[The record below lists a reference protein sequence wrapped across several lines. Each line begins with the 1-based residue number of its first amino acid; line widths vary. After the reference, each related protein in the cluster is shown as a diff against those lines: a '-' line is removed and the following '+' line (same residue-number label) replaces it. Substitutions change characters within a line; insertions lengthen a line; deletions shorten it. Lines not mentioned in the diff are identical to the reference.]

1 MRVRSVACGLP
12 EGVAVTRAAGAWTT
26 AGLSAASRAFG
37 YDGAV
42 TLLRSLHRRRASMT
56 SRIYVIRTPLRQV
69 DGLSYGGPM
78 RIKIGYRRVAYAGF
92 TSTELARVA
101 CRHWNVAREHYIEPW
116 EDAVRHETPETRARH
131 VLLFRD
137 EVDFRA
143 WLQSPDTFDLAA
155 HTLSLHMA
163 GVLGSRRRSA

>member
-1 MRVRSVACGLP
+1 MARPLRARGAARRGCG
-12 EGVAVTRAAGAWTT
+12 AAAWI
-26 AGLSAASRAFG
+26 AAAARAFS

-42 TLLRSLHRRRASMT
+42 TLHRSLYRRRAPMT
-56 SRIYVIRTPLRQV
+56 SRIYVIRTPLRLV

-78 RIKIGYRRVAYAGF
+78 RMKIARRRVAYAGF
-92 TSTELARVA
+92 TSAELARVA
-101 CRHWNVAREHYIEPW
+101 CRHWNVPREHYIEPW

-137 EVDFRA
+137 EADFRA

-163 GVLGSRRRSA
+163 GVLGNRRRSA